1 MEIKSVESVGDI
13 SGKRVFVRVDFNV
26 PLKDGRV
33 LNDFRIRAVLP
44 TLLFLVKN
52 GARVILAS
60 HLDSKN
66 GSAMENVSS
75 HLKKFL
81 THDYFPVTDIAVL
94 LDRVSQM
101 KNGEVTLIP
110 NLRYWPGEEACI
122 QYFATELSGL
132 ADIFVNEAFGVSH
145 RSHASIVLL
154 PKLLPSYAGIRFLKE
169 IENLS
174 KSFEPE
180 EPFLFI
186 LGGSKFETKK
196 PLINKFLNKATDVF
210 IGGALDNDFFAGLGY
225 EVGTSLLSSSAFG
238 IPEDILKNKK
248 LLLPMDVTVQ
258 SSGSEPVV
266 KNPNEVKAGEKI
278 IDVGPKTISFLRE
291 KIEMA
296 KLIIWNG
303 PLGIYEEGAVKQ
315 TEELAILI
323 AESAGISIAG
333 GGDTSASIERL
344 ELEDAFDFFSTG
356 GGAML
361 EFLVKETLPGIESL
375 KSA

>member
-1 MEIKSVESVGDI
+1 
-13 SGKRVFVRVDFNV
+13 
-26 PLKDGRV
+26 
-33 LNDFRIRAVLP
+33 
-44 TLLFLVKN
+44 
-52 GARVILAS
+52 
-60 HLDSKN
+60 
-66 GSAMENVSS
+66 
-75 HLKKFL
+75 
-81 THDYFPVTDIAVL
+81 
-94 LDRVSQM
+94 
-101 KNGEVTLIP
+101 
-110 NLRYWPGEEACI
+110 
-122 QYFATELSGL
+122 
-132 ADIFVNEAFGVSH
+132 
-145 RSHASIVLL
+145 
-154 PKLLPSYAGIRFLKE
+154 
-169 IENLS
+169 
-174 KSFEPE
+174 
-180 EPFLFI
+180 
-186 LGGSKFETKK
+186 
-196 PLINKFLNKATDVF
+196 
-210 IGGALDNDFFAGLGY
+210 
-225 EVGTSLLSSSAFG
+225 
-238 IPEDILKNKK
+238 
-248 LLLPMDVTVQ
+248 MDVTVQ